1 MDKREITSFIEDW
14 LAVSNAYDT
23 KNYLQKWDDKAVLN
37 DPSVGQ
43 IFKGHSGIR
52 NYFESY
58 FIGYKTQTRLVKL
71 DIISEN
77 EAHAEMEFTGEFPEG
92 KIGGTFDFTFK
103 NGKII
108 SAKADLI

>member
-1 MDKREITSFIEDW
+1 MEIKSFIQNW
-14 LAVSNAYDT
+14 IAVSNAYDT
-23 KNYLQKWDDKAVLN
+23 KNYLEKWDEKAVLD

-43 IFKGHSGIR
+43 IFKGHSGIKK
-52 NYFESY
+52 YFESY

-71 DIISEN
+71 NIISEN

-103 NGKII
+103 DGKII
-108 SAKADLI
+108 SAKADLL